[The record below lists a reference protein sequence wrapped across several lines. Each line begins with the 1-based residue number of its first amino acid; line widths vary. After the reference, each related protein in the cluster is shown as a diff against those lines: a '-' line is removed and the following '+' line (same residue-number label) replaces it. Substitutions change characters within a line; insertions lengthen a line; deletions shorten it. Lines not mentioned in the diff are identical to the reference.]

1 MNIVKS
7 PHRWPAEWETQ
18 AAIWIAWP
26 HNRDTWP
33 GRFEHIP
40 PAFERFIKELSR
52 SQAVHVL
59 SGPTEAA
66 PSARERVG
74 HLPNVVVHDVAT
86 NDSWIRDY
94 GPTFVKR
101 CDDQSLVGI
110 NWHFNAWGGKYPPY
124 DLDDAAGR
132 EICRLAGCAFSQS
145 SLYCEGGALEG
156 NGAGTVMTTSSCLR
170 STTRN
175 PGWTLEMIEGELM
188 MQLGAEEI
196 LWIDGGG
203 LDGDD
208 TDGHIDQIARFVAP
222 DTVVAATSSR
232 SDDPNYAG
240 LRENVRILSS
250 ARTVQGEPLAVH
262 ELPTP
267 PPRFIDGQ
275 RVPESYCNFVL
286 AKGIVLV
293 PTFRAETDAAALD
306 LFSQLMPYRSVV
318 PIDAYELAWGLG
330 ALHCLSQQQPAGN

>member
-7 PHRWPAEWETQ
+7 PHRWPAEWEAQ
-18 AAIWIAWP
+18 AATWVAWP
-26 HNRDTWP
+26 HNRNTWP
-33 GRFEHIP
+33 SRFEPIL
-40 PAFERFIKELSR
+40 PAFERFVLELSR

-59 SGPTEAA
+59 SGPAGA
-66 PSARERVG
+66 QPSAQERVG
-74 HLPNVVVHDVAT
+74 HLPNVTIHNLPT

-101 CDDQSLVGI
+101 HDDQSLVGI

-124 DLDDAAGR
+124 DLDDAASS

-156 NGAGTVMTTSSCLR
+156 NGTGTIMTTSSCLR
-170 STTRN
+170 SRTRN
-175 PGWTLEMIEGELM
+175 PGWTIEMIEDELKV
-188 MQLGAEEI
+188 QLGAEEI

-222 DTVVAATSSR
+222 GEVVAATSSR

-240 LRENVRILSS
+240 LKENVRILQA
-250 ARTVQGEPLAVH
+250 ARTVEGEPLNVY

-267 PPRFIDGQ
+267 PPRLVDGQ
-275 RVPESYCNFVL
+275 RVPESYCNFVF
-286 AKGIVLV
+286 AKGAVLV
-293 PTFRAETDAAALD
+293 PTFRAETDNAALE
-306 LFSQLMPYRSVV
+306 LLSQLLPYRRVI
-318 PIDAYELAWGLG
+318 PIDSYDLAWGLG
-330 ALHCLSQQQPAGN
+330 ALHCLSQQQPAAN